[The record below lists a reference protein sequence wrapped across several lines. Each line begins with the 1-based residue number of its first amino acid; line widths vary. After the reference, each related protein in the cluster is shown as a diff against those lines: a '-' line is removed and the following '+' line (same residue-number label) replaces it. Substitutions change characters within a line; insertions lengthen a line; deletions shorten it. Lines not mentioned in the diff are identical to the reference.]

1 MKYAADFRASARE
14 ALRGRWGIAVLA
26 GLLASILGGV
36 ISRGPELTFSYDDYG
51 LNANLRL
58 LGQTVYSWGGNSSP
72 VFGAL
77 LAGGVFYLLLVGLV
91 LAALF
96 FTLGS
101 VVGVG
106 YARFNLNLLDG
117 ERPAVETLFAYFP
130 YWKTTALNR
139 LLQTLYVLLWSLLLI
154 VPGIMAAY
162 SYAMTEFLLADN
174 PDLTPSE
181 ALAQSKAMMYGIPL
195 AALLPADQLHRL
207 EHPGQHHGDRRHLP
221 DALCGDGFR
230 RLLPGAHRPRLRRA
244 LSPDGRAR
252 YLRSFHPTAPPDQS
266 TSDDGGVGKAFE
278 MVPFLQFCRPGIS
291 RYTERG
297 DNQDLG
303 DFKAVKAQVEK
314 CRQCDD
320 AFSKP
325 HVQEYSRFGMPDNE
339 IGGIGLIVMRTV
351 FHRVSLRS
359 VKCHPGHRF

>member
-117 ERPAVETLFAYFP
+117 ERPAVETLFAYF
-130 YWKTTALNR
+130 
-139 LLQTLYVLLWSLLLI
+139 LLEDHR
-154 VPGIMAAY
+154 PDPAAPDPLCPPLV
-162 SYAMTEFLLADN
+162 AAADR
-174 PDLTPSE
+174 S
-181 ALAQSKAMMYGIPL
+181 
-195 AALLPADQLHRL
+195 R
-207 EHPGQHHGDRRHLP
+207 HHGGLQ
-221 DALCGDGFR
+221 LCHDGV
-230 RLLPGAHRPRLRRA
+230 PA
-244 LSPDGRAR
+244 
-252 YLRSFHPTAPPDQS
+252 
-266 TSDDGGVGKAFE
+266 GG
-278 MVPFLQFCRPGIS
+278 
-291 RYTERG
+291 
-297 DNQDLG
+297 
-303 DFKAVKAQVEK
+303 
-314 CRQCDD
+314 
-320 AFSKP
+320 
-325 HVQEYSRFGMPDNE
+325 
-339 IGGIGLIVMRTV
+339 
-351 FHRVSLRS
+351 
-359 VKCHPGHRF
+359 

>member
-77 LAGGVFYLLLVGLV
+77 LAGGGFYLLLVGLV

-139 LLQTLYVLLWSLLLI
+139 LLQTL
-154 VPGIMAAY
+154 
-162 SYAMTEFLLADN
+162 
-174 PDLTPSE
+174 
-181 ALAQSKAMMYGIPL
+181 
-195 AALLPADQLHRL
+195 
-207 EHPGQHHGDRRHLP
+207 
-221 DALCGDGFR
+221 
-230 RLLPGAHRPRLRRA
+230 
-244 LSPDGRAR
+244 
-252 YLRSFHPTAPPDQS
+252 
-266 TSDDGGVGKAFE
+266 
-278 MVPFLQFCRPGIS
+278 
-291 RYTERG
+291 
-297 DNQDLG
+297 
-303 DFKAVKAQVEK
+303 
-314 CRQCDD
+314 
-320 AFSKP
+320 
-325 HVQEYSRFGMPDNE
+325 
-339 IGGIGLIVMRTV
+339 
-351 FHRVSLRS
+351 
-359 VKCHPGHRF
+359 

>member
-266 TSDDGGVGKAFE
+266 RSGG
-278 MVPFLQFCRPGIS
+278 
-291 RYTERG
+291 
-297 DNQDLG
+297 
-303 DFKAVKAQVEK
+303 AVFRRAAPQ
-314 CRQCDD
+314 
-320 AFSKP
+320 S
-325 HVQEYSRFGMPDNE
+325 
-339 IGGIGLIVMRTV
+339 GGPRHSGR
-351 FHRVSLRS
+351 
-359 VKCHPGHRF
+359 